1 MIKMNTR
8 RAIVAGL
15 VLVVLTAV
23 VLAGR
28 RRYHRVQNQ
37 KREAIR
43 AKAKELYLIGGP
55 PPSSLHDLTQR
66 VATAQSMTNEAR

>member
-1 MIKMNTR
+1 
-8 RAIVAGL
+8 
-15 VLVVLTAV
+15 
-23 VLAGR
+23 
-28 RRYHRVQNQ
+28 VQNQ